1 VNESYS
7 TRIGNG
13 KEFSIRIHRPLQ
25 QSWQPDKVNAMTHD
39 LEPNP
44 RKEKHPCSGVI
55 LAGGLNIRFKRNNK
69 ALATI
74 GKGNILENVLRV
86 FRALFDEIILVTN
99 TPLVYA
105 SWDVSIVT
113 DIYPVRS
120 PLTGIYSGLL
130 YAANPHIF
138 VAACDAP
145 FLQKELVLTVLD
157 NIDRHADIFVPETGK
172 GMEPLCAA
180 YSKKCL
186 PHIERVLLNQLE
198 VDSNAGNPMER
209 ILKQSLK
216 VRSFFEQ
223 VRVKTIDEAQ
233 LRAKD
238 TNLISFFNV
247 NTPDDLAKALEMVPE
262 NPREWK

>member
-1 VNESYS
+1 MMHDIELGSQNE
-7 TRIGNG
+7 
-13 KEFSIRIHRPLQ
+13 KC
-25 QSWQPDKVNAMTHD
+25 A
-39 LEPNP
+39 
-44 RKEKHPCSGVI
+44 CSGVI
-55 LAGGLNIRFKRNNK
+55 LAGGLNIRFNRLNK

-74 GKGNILENVLRV
+74 GNEKILENVLRV

-99 TPLVYA
+99 TPLLYA
-105 SWDVSIVT
+105 AWDVSIVT
-113 DIYPVRS
+113 DIYPVRT

-145 FLQKELVLTVLD
+145 FLQKELVRTVLD
-157 NIDRHADIFVPETGK
+157 NIDTHADIFLPETGK
-172 GMEPLCAA
+172 GIEPLCAA

-186 PHIERVLLNQLE
+186 PHIERVLIQQVE
-198 VDSNAGNPMER
+198 TDSIAENTKER

-216 VRSFFEQ
+216 IRSFFDQ

-238 TNLISFFNV
+238 PNLISFFNI
-247 NTPDDLAKALEMVPE
+247 NTPDDLARALEMVPQKAKE
-262 NPREWK
+262 SI